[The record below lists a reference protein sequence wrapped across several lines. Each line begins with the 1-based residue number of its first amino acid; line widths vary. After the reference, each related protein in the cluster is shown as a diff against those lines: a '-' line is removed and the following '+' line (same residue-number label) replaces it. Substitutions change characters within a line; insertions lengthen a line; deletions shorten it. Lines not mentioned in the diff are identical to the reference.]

1 MRKERVEIKKLGIN
15 GEGIGYIEKKI
26 CFIQDALPGEIVDVE
41 IIERTRQFTKGK
53 VVRYIQKSPYR
64 QPSVCKEYTNCQGCA
79 LTTLEYSKHLSK
91 NGHLAVFF
99 CHCP

>member
-15 GEGIGYIEKKI
+15 GEGIGYIEKKV

-53 VVRYIQKSPYR
+53 VVRYIQK
-64 QPSVCKEYTNCQGCA
+64 
-79 LTTLEYSKHLSK
+79 
-91 NGHLAVFF
+91 
-99 CHCP
+99 

>member
-41 IIERTRQFTKGK
+41 IIRRTRQFTKGK

-64 QPSVCKEYTNCQGCA
+64 QPSVCKGVHQ
-79 LTTLEYSKHLSK
+79 LSK
-91 NGHLAVFF
+91 VAL
-99 CHCP
+99 

>member
-1 MRKERVEIKKLGIN
+1 MRTERVEIKKLGIN

-53 VVRYIQKSPYR
+53 VVR
-64 QPSVCKEYTNCQGCA
+64 
-79 LTTLEYSKHLSK
+79 
-91 NGHLAVFF
+91 
-99 CHCP
+99 